1 MDGALEMVY
10 RDDPWIIGK
19 HFTNADNTDFG
30 IAGCVGDSDRNNSC
44 FNIKTG
50 FIFIGQLRF
59 FGNIEFQR
67 NLNFVEGAGW
77 GLNSTAS
84 G

>member
-1 MDGALEMVY
+1 MQRCRGCSTSAIRQMDGALEMVY

-50 FIFIGQLRF
+50 LS
-59 FGNIEFQR
+59 
-67 NLNFVEGAGW
+67 L
-77 GLNSTAS
+77 
-84 G
+84 